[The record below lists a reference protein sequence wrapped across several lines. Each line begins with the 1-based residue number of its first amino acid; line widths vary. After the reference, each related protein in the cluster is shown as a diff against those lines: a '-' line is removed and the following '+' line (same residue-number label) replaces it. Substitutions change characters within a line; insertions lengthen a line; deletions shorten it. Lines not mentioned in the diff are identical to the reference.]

1 MEGDLMRESVT
12 ISLSKDIKK
21 KLDSMAKEE
30 RANRRDI
37 VKEALRQYFAV
48 VEFQKIRKNMLPK
61 AEAAGIFD
69 EEDVYKT
76 VS

>member
-21 KLDSMAKEE
+21 KLDSMAREKS
-30 RANRRDI
+30 ANRSDI

-48 VEFQKIRKNMLPK
+48 VEFQTIRKSMLPK